1 MKRLIGIALALMLL
15 LSLVG
20 TAMAE
25 SQGRDMWVCTPNGK
39 NLYVRSSMSTK
50 DDSNIVGSLPYGRK
64 VVTYGGNYNG
74 WTLIDYGDG
83 SGDTYVMWRFLV
95 SEPPAPYQKKESG
108 EASSSTS
115 SKEFSTKDASTVAQM
130 NSLVASAK
138 YVTPYEVYVRPTRAS
153 GWVYV
158 RWFPSKSATAVAT
171 YPANTKLL
179 VIAELKDWY
188 QVCEPESGKTGF
200 VYKSYV
206 N

>member
-1 MKRLIGIALALMLL
+1 MKRLIGIALALVLL
-15 LSLVG
+15 LSLAGAAV
-20 TAMAE
+20 AEE

-39 NLYVRSSMSTK
+39 GLYVRSSMSTK

-74 WTLIDYGDG
+74 WTMIDYGDG
-83 SGDTYVMWRFLV
+83 STDTYVMWRFLV
-95 SEPPAPYQKKESG
+95 SEKPAPYQKKESG
-108 EASSSTS
+108 QASGSTS
-115 SKEFSTKDASTVAQM
+115 DASTVAQM

-179 VIAELKDWY
+179 VLAELKDWY